1 MIPLQYAEVGESQ
14 IIRKIGGSPDVQ
26 QHLRDLGFNVGS
38 EVQII
43 STLAGNLIV
52 KVRESRIAVSQELAR
67 KIMV

>member
-14 IIRKIGGSPDVQ
+14 IVRKIGGSPDVQ